1 MKILIDNLK
10 KCYGD
15 TVACDIEHLELL
27 PGQLVG
33 LVGNNGA
40 GKTTLFRLLLDL
52 ANADQGYVE
61 IQGINPA
68 KSEEW
73 KHMVGAYIDESF
85 LIDYLSAREYL
96 DFLAKANGLDVADGK
111 IDQDNHDGR
120 LTTIM
125 PDDPDRLIRQLS
137 AGNKQ
142 KVGIAGAMLHQ
153 PGLIVLDEPFNY
165 LDPSGQIQLKH
176 VLQQYMERHPEAI
189 VLLSSHNLQH
199 TVDISTR
206 VLLMEHGRV
215 VSDLDNTCQQAREA
229 LNSYFGE

>member
-1 MKILIDNLK
+1 MRILIDNLK
-10 KCYGD
+10 KRYGD
-15 TVACDIEHLELL
+15 TVACDIGHLELL
-27 PGQLVG
+27 PGQLIG

-52 ANADQGYVE
+52 VRADEGHVE
-61 IQGINPA
+61 IDGIDPS
-68 KSEEW
+68 KSEDW
-73 KHMVGAYIDESF
+73 KARVGAYIDESF
-85 LIDYLSAREYL
+85 LIDYLSSREYL
-96 DFLAKANGLDVADGK
+96 QFLAKANNMSDMPALS
-111 IDQDNHDGR
+111 
-120 LTTIM
+120 IM
-125 PDDPDRLIRQLS
+125 PDDPDKLIRQLS

-153 PGLIVLDEPFNY
+153 PGLLVLDEPFNF

-176 VLQQYMERHPEAI
+176 VLQQYMESCPDAV
-189 VLLSSHNLQH
+189 VLLSSHNLHH

-215 VSDLDNTCQQAREA
+215 VSDLDNTDQQARET